1 MERLTVSTVNR
12 TRRTVSDSVS
22 LTNSNVNTGNV
33 LIPKDGAISSV
44 IVQMER
50 TKNFAVRF

>member
-50 TKNFAVRF
+50 TKNFAVR